1 LRRRVRGGIYAK
13 PYIARLASD
22 ATSPSSVS
30 SITDFDERVWPI
42 GEVARAAGVSV
53 RTLRHYEAVG
63 LLVPVERSDGGR
75 RLYDARAV
83 QRLRRILA
91 LRELGFGLQTIAEV
105 LESDSRASLLKASRR
120 QLERVEVEL
129 DVARRLRARLAEV
142 VKSLESSAESA
153 PNEAIDEMEV
163 ARMGVKLTQIYT
175 GVGDAGET
183 QLADMARVR
192 KTHPVIEAGGAIEEL
207 IAKIGELL
215 ADGEL
220 PAGHLAWVE
229 EACDE
234 ANASLDEVD
243 SFVLWFGDSVAAQ
256 LDVCRAICR
265 RAERRAFDVEGVNPQ
280 IGRYLNRLSDLLF
293 VLARAAAGGKEHL
306 WEPGGGSKLAPR

>member
-1 LRRRVRGGIYAK
+1 
-13 PYIARLASD
+13 
-22 ATSPSSVS
+22 
-30 SITDFDERVWPI
+30 
-42 GEVARAAGVSV
+42 V

-91 LRELGFGLQTIAEV
+91 LRELGFGLQAIAEV

-220 PAGHLAWVE
+220 PAGHRSWLVRISNDLMDVAYDISVPPGSSARRSRPQIGAEYVAWVE
-229 EACDE
+229 QACDE
-234 ANASLDEVD
+234 ANASLEDVD
-243 SFVLWFGDSVAAQ
+243 SYVLWFGDSIAAR